1 MSDKDKRELYYTKE
15 RLKELKQEYSD
26 LVKVN
31 VKLLDRNKLLEEDNQ
46 FLRNVLEDIKQYLI
60 MGIQIKNIDDIIQKE
75 IEKKDLYD
83 NKR

>member
-26 LVKVN
+26 LVKTN

>member
-26 LVKVN
+26 LVKAN

-60 MGIQIKNIDDIIQKE
+60 MGIQIKNIDDIIQKRNRKE
-75 IEKKDLYD
+75 GFI
-83 NKR
+83 

>member
-26 LVKVN
+26 LVKAN
-31 VKLLDRNKLLEEDNQ
+31 VKLLDRNKLFEEDNQ

>member
-26 LVKVN
+26 LVKAN